1 MSLLWV
7 EGFEKYGSVNTT
19 IGTIDTDWNVLAFK
33 YLTDEAYAL
42 SIVDGR
48 FGSKGLKMNTSSIY
62 LQTPTLTAND
72 TLICGLAFKVVAFSS
87 GIRVMDFRALGN
99 YGNTVSYRSLA
110 ISALASGE
118 ISVTRESTTLATSS
132 GANLQD
138 DTWYYLEVKVKAAT
152 SGGTVN
158 VVLDGTP
165 IINYTGNTD
174 AAGLGAYSSILL
186 RTATTDETHFDD
198 WYICDG
204 TGSVNNDIIGD
215 CRVEAMT
222 PSADASGNWTANT
235 GSDLYA
241 MVDEVKLNDDFISET
256 ASGNQA
262 VFETNNISANAATGT
277 IQGLM
282 VTCDSQQYSANGLG
296 RFKKYAK
303 LITQNGSGGS
313 VQDTGVLMP
322 GQNYPLSYTQIMED
336 DPDGTAWIPSTAN
349 TFRVGVEVS

>member
-1 MSLLWV
+1 MALLWV
-7 EGFEKYGSVNTT
+7 EGFEKYGTANTT
-19 IGTIDTDWNVLAFK
+19 IGAIDVDWDVLSFK
-33 YLTDEAYAL
+33 YLTNSAPNMG
-42 SIVDGR
+42 IVDGR
-48 FGSKGLKMNTSSIY
+48 FGSKALKMSSSSLY

-87 GIRVMDFRALGN
+87 GIRVMDFRAIGN
-99 YGNTVSYRSLA
+99 YGNTVAFRSLT
-110 ISALASGE
+110 ISALNSGE
-118 ISVTRESTTLATSS
+118 ISITRESTVLATSS

-158 VVLDGTP
+158 INLDGTP
-165 IINYTGNTD
+165 LLNYTGNTD
-174 AAGLGAYSSILL
+174 AAGLGSYSSILL
-186 RTATTDETHFDD
+186 RTATNDETHFDD

-204 TGSVNNDIIGD
+204 TGSVNNDILGD
-215 CRVEAMT
+215 CRVEALT
-222 PSADASGNWTANT
+222 PTSDASGNWTANT

-241 MVDEVKLNDDFISET
+241 MVDAVKLNDDFIYET
-256 ASGNQA
+256 VSGNQA

-277 IQGLM
+277 IAGLM

-296 RFKKYAK
+296 RFKKYPK

-313 VQDTGVLMP
+313 IQDTGVLMP
-322 GQNYPLSYTQIMED
+322 GQNYPLSYTQIMES